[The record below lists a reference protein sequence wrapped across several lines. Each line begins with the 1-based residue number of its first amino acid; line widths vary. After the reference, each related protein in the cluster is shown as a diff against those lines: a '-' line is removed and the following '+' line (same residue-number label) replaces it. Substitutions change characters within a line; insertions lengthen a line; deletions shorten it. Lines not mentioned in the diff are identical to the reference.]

1 MSIPK
6 NIKIKNG
13 KLPDSPGVY
22 IMKDARGKIIY
33 VGKASSLRS
42 RVESYF
48 NRPSDIKTVELVK
61 QISEID
67 YIRAKTVIEAL
78 ILEAAK
84 IKEYQ
89 PKYNIVQKDDR
100 SFLYLAIT
108 REKYPKILLVRG
120 HEFKNFKFF
129 RHSGIP
135 SFPYSVK
142 KEAAGQ
148 IPNSKLQ
155 RVFGPFTSPNSLRA
169 ALNILR
175 RIFPWSDCDPLKKK
189 KYFRTCFD
197 YHLKL
202 CPGVCAGAI
211 SSKDYKKIIRG
222 LILFFEGKKAKVL
235 RGMKKQ
241 MLAASKIED
250 FETAAALR
258 NRIYHLE
265 NIRDISVLTRDME
278 AQTAS
283 YNRGAVNIFGRIE
296 GYDIS
301 NISGTSAVGSM
312 IVFSGGEPAK
322 SEYRKFKIKTV
333 KGANDVAMMGE
344 VLTRR
349 FSHNISDWPLPDII
363 LIDGGIPQVNVARRV
378 LNHYHLGIPIVGI
391 VKGIDRKKNELV
403 LPKDNPEFQRIA
415 KQFKNIL
422 VRVRDEAHRFA
433 ISFYRRTH
441 RRKLVGG

>member
-22 IMKDARGKIIY
+22 IMKDARGRIIY
-33 VGKASSLRS
+33 VGKASSLRARASSYFIGAKDSKTTELVS
-42 RVESYF
+42 RVRSIDHI
-48 NRPSDIKTVELVK
+48 RTKTVL
-61 QISEID
+61 
-67 YIRAKTVIEAL
+67 EAL
-78 ILEAAK
+78 ILEAVK

-89 PKYNIVQKDDR
+89 PKYNIIQKDDR

-120 HEFKNFKFF
+120 HELNHETRNLKHETHRSKIQDLRFK
-129 RHSGIP
+129 
-135 SFPYSVK
+135 
-142 KEAAGQ
+142 
-148 IPNSKLQ
+148 
-155 RVFGPFTSPNSLRA
+155 RVFGPFVSPNALRA

-235 RGMKKQ
+235 RDMKKQ

-283 YNRGAVNIFGRIE
+283 HNRGAVNIFGRIE

-312 IVFSGGEPAK
+312 VVFSGGEPDK
-322 SEYRKFKIKTV
+322 SGYRKFKIKTV
-333 KGANDVAMMGE
+333 KGANDVAMLRE

-363 LIDGGIPQVNVARRV
+363 LIDGGVPQVNVARRV

-391 VKGIDRKKNELV
+391 AKGIDRKKDELI
-403 LPKDNPEFQRIA
+403 LPKDNPELQRIA